1 MNIQPRANRCL
12 IKTDFR
18 YFPSNQSVVVYFRAD
33 RFSVMKNFWRN
44 YRDRCVWHHVFTLNH
59 VNFTNLQIFGY
70 QIQLTHFKHLLHAFH
85 RKTKQN
91 MNEWMNET
99 VESDGDTSVSVCAL
113 GLVFC
118 VFWSAQLSGFPQE
131 TSLCPSAGRELR
143 ESRIQRHYGIRPGV
157 HAMVSFPG
165 SLLSLKVCMFITSSV
180 FTIAG
185 GWAFCFRLRWHFRDT
200 LSSSTIA
207 LQNDRCINTW
217 QHHILYVTTR
227 HINTIF
233 SLYMWDDLKEQSIYP
248 YQKIIFILN

>member
-1 MNIQPRANRCL
+1 
-12 IKTDFR
+12 
-18 YFPSNQSVVVYFRAD
+18 
-33 RFSVMKNFWRN
+33 MKNFWRN
-44 YRDRCVWHHVFTLNH
+44 YRDRCVFTLNH
-59 VNFTNLQIFGY
+59 VNFTKLQIFGY

-91 MNEWMNET
+91 MNEWTNAWEGR
-99 VESDGDTSVSVCAL
+99 VRWRHKRFSLGRVCLCAL

-207 LQNDRCINTW
+207 LQNDRCTPTHNNIIYCTW
-217 QHHILYVTTR
+217 PHVTSILYSV
-227 HINTIF
+227 
-233 SLYMWDDLKEQSIYP
+233 
-248 YQKIIFILN
+248 FICEMI